1 MLFALLSQQIK
12 KIIMYEMEKKKTVK
26 PQLFVMQITH
36 FALIYYIL
44 FQFVVAIVVFIQYYN
59 FIFYL
64 FFVKEMLL
72 AL

>member
-59 FIFYL
+59 FIYL
-64 FFVKEMLL
+64 FIFC
-72 AL
+72 